1 MTPLPVGPRKLC
13 CAPVIFARLV
23 GALFTFCAR
32 EFPAKSET
40 REPGE
45 NIMECTSYTKLIRL
59 TYGTNSIQSDILLAT
74 TTELLDM
81 ISTGNNVWL

>member
-1 MTPLPVGPRKLC
+1 M
-13 CAPVIFARLV
+13 FACFVCTL
-23 GALFTFCAR
+23 LSFLAR